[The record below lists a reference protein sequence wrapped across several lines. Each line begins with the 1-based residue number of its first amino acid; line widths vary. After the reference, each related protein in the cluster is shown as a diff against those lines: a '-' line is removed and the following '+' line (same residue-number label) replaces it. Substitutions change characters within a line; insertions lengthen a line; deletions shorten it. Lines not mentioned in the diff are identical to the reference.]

1 MADVFAVGNIKPCKM
16 EDWVLLVIVIIII
29 YLYASGAYKR
39 FFDASESTPTA
50 PIAITAPVAP
60 EVTAPAGDA
69 GTTST
74 EDSKKEG
81 LETRLINEGI
91 IATNCEPDTCM
102 GDLSFAKHDY
112 GLPGIE
118 FSEWAMYQTLD
129 PRIVASNKQF
139 VADRLG
145 NPQTWT
151 GATYSPD
158 RHDTYDAVPWRGL
171 YRPARVAVH
180 SPDQIPDLDTSRY
193 PVAKKFRWNSAE
205 VE

>member
-1 MADVFAVGNIKPCKM
+1 MT
-16 EDWVLLVIVIIII
+16 ELLLLVVVLIII
-29 YLYASGAYKR
+29 YLFASGKYK
-39 FFDASESTPTA
+39 DLLGSVQSGATPAAAAQASTPTE
-50 PIAITAPVAP
+50 TAPVP
-60 EVTAPAGDA
+60 EAPAA
-69 GTTST
+69 
-74 EDSKKEG
+74 SKES
-81 LETRLINEGI
+81 LEAKLINEGI
-91 IATNCEPDTCM
+91 VATNCEPDACV
-102 GDLSFAKHDY
+102 GELSFAKHDY

-171 YRPARVAVH
+171 GRPTRVSVG

-193 PVAKKFRWNSAE
+193 PAAKKFTWASSE